1 MSVRETLEPLTV
13 TLPDDV
19 YLRRLHVLGA
29 WWSLGSSSLEPR
41 LLLQEARAPA
51 AVLYEAGL

>member
-1 MSVRETLEPLTV
+1 MRVRETLELTV
-13 TLPDDV
+13 TLPDEA

-29 WWSLGSSSLEPR
+29 WWSLGSSALEPR